1 MQAFDVLIIGS
12 GLGGMTMALHLA
24 EKKRVALVTK
34 RNLRDGEIGRAHV

>member
-24 EKKRVALVTK
+24 EKEV
-34 RNLRDGEIGRAHV
+34 GRAGYQAQFA